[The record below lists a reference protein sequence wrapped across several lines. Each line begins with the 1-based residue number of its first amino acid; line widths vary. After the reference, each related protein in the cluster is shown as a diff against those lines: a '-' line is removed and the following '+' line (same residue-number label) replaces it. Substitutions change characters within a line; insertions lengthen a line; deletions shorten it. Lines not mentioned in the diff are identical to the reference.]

1 MAVTND
7 ALAGAHSRSLLILVM
22 CLVVVAAVTTPSDYS
37 PSVNPP
43 ATSTPKP
50 DDQTRVDSRDVATS
64 TPKPDGDTFTNYGST
79 PKPDEADEFTTYGST
94 PKPDGD
100 TFTNYGSTPKPDEAD
115 EFTTYGSTPKPEGD
129 TFTNYGSTPKPD
141 EDGQE
146 KNRNAD
152 MHPKEDLENVPDFQM
167 LGVFLESKLVKGST
181 MDLGANFLYDAANSR
196 RDFLPGAV
204 ADTLPALKASNL
216 PKLLQ
221 AFNIREGTEMAR
233 SMERTIS
240 SCEGIA
246 NLTPEE
252 KPASCPTS
260 EKAMGKF
267 VTSLLGQNV
276 ELLTSKV
283 ISAKASAVSGPVTV
297 VDYHTRS
304 ADIKDTPVVCHSL
317 SFPSQVYY
325 CHKLSKT
332 RVLQATLEAAEGGR
346 INAVAICHLDTSFW
360 SSKHPAFA
368 ALNVKPGTEVCHW
381 TVEST
386 LVWVRNSNT

>member
-1 MAVTND
+1 M
-7 ALAGAHSRSLLILVM
+7 
-22 CLVVVAAVTTPSDYS
+22 TTPSDYS
-37 PSVNPP
+37 PSVNPR

-50 DDQTRVDSRDVATS
+50 DDQTRVDSRDAATSTPKSDEESRIGYGRSQVFYRDAATSTPKSDEDSRIAYGRIEYKSQVYYRDAATS
-64 TPKPDGDTFTNYGST
+64 TPKPD
-79 PKPDEADEFTTYGST
+79 
-94 PKPDGD
+94 
-100 TFTNYGSTPKPDEAD
+100 
-115 EFTTYGSTPKPEGD
+115 
-129 TFTNYGSTPKPD
+129 
-141 EDGQE
+141 EDRQE
-146 KNRNAD
+146 KNKNAD

-167 LGVFLESKLVKGST
+167 LGFFLESKLVKGST

-204 ADTLPALKASNL
+204 AETLPALKASNL

-233 SMERTIS
+233 RMQTTIS
-240 SCEGIA
+240 YCEGIA

-260 EKAMGKF
+260 EKAMAKF
-267 VTSLLGQNV
+267 VSSLLGQNV

-304 ADIKDTPVVCHSL
+304 ADIEDTPVVCHSL

-346 INAVAICHLDTSFW
+346 INAVAVCHLDTSWW

>member
-1 MAVTND
+1 MAFTND
-7 ALAGAHSRSLLILVM
+7 ALAGAHSCSLLILVM

-37 PSVNPP
+37 PSVNPR

-50 DDQTRVDSRDVATS
+50 DDQTRVDSRDAATSTPKSDEESRIGYGRSQVFYRDAATSTPKSDEDSRIAYGRIEYKSQVYYRDAATS
-64 TPKPDGDTFTNYGST
+64 TPKPD
-79 PKPDEADEFTTYGST
+79 
-94 PKPDGD
+94 
-100 TFTNYGSTPKPDEAD
+100 
-115 EFTTYGSTPKPEGD
+115 
-129 TFTNYGSTPKPD
+129 
-141 EDGQE
+141 EDRQE
-146 KNRNAD
+146 KNKNAD

-167 LGVFLESKLVKGST
+167 LGFFLESKLVKGST

-204 ADTLPALKASNL
+204 AETLPALKASNL

-233 SMERTIS
+233 RMQTTIS
-240 SCEGIA
+240 YCEGIA
-246 NLTPEE
+246 NLTPEA

-260 EKAMGKF
+260 EKAMAKF
-267 VTSLLGQNV
+267 VSSLLGQNV

-304 ADIKDTPVVCHSL
+304 ADIEDTPVVCHSL

-346 INAVAICHLDTSFW
+346 INAVAVCHLDTSWW

>member
-1 MAVTND
+1 MSYGLGGCV
-7 ALAGAHSRSLLILVM
+7 SQ
-22 CLVVVAAVTTPSDYS
+22 VVVAAAVTTPSDYS
-37 PSVNPP
+37 PSVNPR

-50 DDQTRVDSRDVATS
+50 DDQTRVDSRDAATS
-64 TPKPDGDTFTNYGST
+64 TPKPDEVDRFYINTHYRDAATST
-79 PKPDEADEFTTYGST
+79 PKPDPEDLNN
-94 PKPDGD
+94 
-100 TFTNYGSTPKPDEAD
+100 NYGRMYA
-115 EFTTYGSTPKPEGD
+115 
-129 TFTNYGSTPKPD
+129 PKPD

-167 LGVFLESKLVKGST
+167 LGYFLESKLVKGST
-181 MDLGANFLYDAANSR
+181 MDLGANFLYDAAKSR

-233 SMERTIS
+233 RMQKTIS
-240 SCEGIA
+240 YCEEIA

-260 EKAMGKF
+260 EKAMAKF
-267 VTSLLGQNV
+267 VSSLLGQNV

-283 ISAKASAVSGPVTV
+283 ISAKASAVRGPVTV

-304 ADIKDTPVVCHSL
+304 ADIEDTPVVCHSFP
-317 SFPSQVYY
+317 FPSQVYY

-346 INAVAICHLDTSFW
+346 INAVAICHLDTSWW

>member
-1 MAVTND
+1 MSCGLGGCV
-7 ALAGAHSRSLLILVM
+7 SQ
-22 CLVVVAAVTTPSDYS
+22 VVVAAVTTPSDYS
-37 PSVNPP
+37 PSVNPR

-50 DDQTRVDSRDVATS
+50 DDQTRVDSRDAATS
-64 TPKPDGDTFTNYGST
+64 TPKPDEGFKVVDEHVTTST
-79 PKPDEADEFTTYGST
+79 PKPDEGIKVVHEHVTRFRWPRPGNGGIKIFYVYAAT
-94 PKPDGD
+94 
-100 TFTNYGSTPKPDEAD
+100 
-115 EFTTYGSTPKPEGD
+115 
-129 TFTNYGSTPKPD
+129 STPKPD

-167 LGVFLESKLVKGST
+167 LGFFLESKLVKGST

-233 SMERTIS
+233 RMQTTIS
-240 SCEGIA
+240 YCEGIA

-260 EKAMGKF
+260 EKAMAKF
-267 VTSLLGQNV
+267 VSSLLGQNV

-304 ADIKDTPVVCHSL
+304 ADNEDTPVVCHSL

-346 INAVAICHLDTSFW
+346 INAVAICHLDTSWW

-368 ALNVKPGTEVCHW
+368 ALHVKPGTEVCHW

-386 LVWVRNSNT
+386 LVWVRNSNTWSQTSQRQYNTIK

>member
-1 MAVTND
+1 MSCG
-7 ALAGAHSRSLLILVM
+7 LGGCISQ
-22 CLVVVAAVTTPSDYS
+22 VVVAAVTTPSDYS
-37 PSVNPP
+37 PSVNPR

-50 DDQTRVDSRDVATS
+50 DDQTRVDSRDAATS
-64 TPKPDGDTFTNYGST
+64 TPTPDPEENYYYYGSKYA
-79 PKPDEADEFTTYGST
+79 PG
-94 PKPDGD
+94 
-100 TFTNYGSTPKPDEAD
+100 
-115 EFTTYGSTPKPEGD
+115 
-129 TFTNYGSTPKPD
+129 PD

-233 SMERTIS
+233 RMQTTIS
-240 SCEGIA
+240 YCEGIA

-260 EKAMGKF
+260 EKAMAKF
-267 VTSLLGQNV
+267 VSSLLGQNV

-304 ADIKDTPVVCHSL
+304 ADIEDTPVVCHSL

-346 INAVAICHLDTSFW
+346 INAVAICHLDTSWW

>member
-1 MAVTND
+1 MAFTND
-7 ALAGAHSRSLLILVM
+7 ALAGAHSCSLLILVM

-37 PSVNPP
+37 PSVNPR

-50 DDQTRVDSRDVATS
+50 DDQTRVDSRDAATS
-64 TPKPDGDTFTNYGST
+64 TPKSDEESRIGYGRIGYKSQVFYRDAATST
-79 PKPDEADEFTTYGST
+79 PKSDEESRIGYGRIEYKSQVYYRDAAT
-94 PKPDGD
+94 
-100 TFTNYGSTPKPDEAD
+100 
-115 EFTTYGSTPKPEGD
+115 
-129 TFTNYGSTPKPD
+129 STPKPD

-146 KNRNAD
+146 KNKNAD

-167 LGVFLESKLVKGST
+167 LGFFLESKLVKGST

-204 ADTLPALKASNL
+204 AETLPALKASNL

-233 SMERTIS
+233 RMQTTIS
-240 SCEGIA
+240 YCEGIA

-260 EKAMGKF
+260 EKAMAKF
-267 VTSLLGQNV
+267 VSSLLGQNV

-304 ADIKDTPVVCHSL
+304 ADIEDTPVVCHSL

-346 INAVAICHLDTSFW
+346 INAVAVCHLDTSWW

>member
-1 MAVTND
+1 MSCGLGGCV
-7 ALAGAHSRSLLILVM
+7 SQ
-22 CLVVVAAVTTPSDYS
+22 VVVAAVTTPSDYS
-37 PSVNPP
+37 PSVNPR

-50 DDQTRVDSRDVATS
+50 DDQTRVDSRDAATS
-64 TPKPDGDTFTNYGST
+64 TPKPDEEDRIQVVYDYARIP
-79 PKPDEADEFTTYGST
+79 PKH
-94 PKPDGD
+94 
-100 TFTNYGSTPKPDEAD
+100 
-115 EFTTYGSTPKPEGD
+115 
-129 TFTNYGSTPKPD
+129 D
-141 EDGQE
+141 EDRQE
-146 KNRNAD
+146 KYRSAD
-152 MHPKEDLENVPDFQM
+152 M
-167 LGVFLESKLVKGST
+167 LGFFLESKLVKGST

-204 ADTLPALKASNL
+204 ADTLPALKASNF

-240 SCEGIA
+240 YCEGIA

-260 EKAMGKF
+260 EKAMAKF
-267 VTSLLGQNV
+267 VSSLLGQNV

-304 ADIKDTPVVCHSL
+304 ADIEDTPVVCHSL

-325 CHKLSKT
+325 CHKLSET

-346 INAVAICHLDTSFW
+346 INAVAICHLDTSWW

>member
-1 MAVTND
+1 MSCGLGGCV
-7 ALAGAHSRSLLILVM
+7 SQ
-22 CLVVVAAVTTPSDYS
+22 VVVAAVTTPSDYS
-37 PSVNPP
+37 PSVNPR

-50 DDQTRVDSRDVATS
+50 DDQTRVDSRDAATS
-64 TPKPDGDTFTNYGST
+64 TPKSDVVGQIKYQYSFNNFYAAT
-79 PKPDEADEFTTYGST
+79 
-94 PKPDGD
+94 
-100 TFTNYGSTPKPDEAD
+100 
-115 EFTTYGSTPKPEGD
+115 
-129 TFTNYGSTPKPD
+129 STPKPD
-141 EDGQE
+141 EDGQK

-167 LGVFLESKLVKGST
+167 LGFFLESKLVKGST
-181 MDLGANFLYDAANSR
+181 LELGANFLNDAANSR

-216 PKLLQ
+216 PKFLQ
-221 AFNIREGTEMAR
+221 DFNIREGTEMASR
-233 SMERTIS
+233 IETTIS
-240 SCEGIA
+240 YCEGIA

-260 EKAMGKF
+260 EKAMAKF
-267 VTSLLGQNV
+267 VSSLLGQNV
-276 ELLTSKV
+276 ELLTSTV

-304 ADIKDTPVVCHSL
+304 ADIEDTPVVCHSL

-332 RVLQATLEAAEGGR
+332 QVLQATLEASEGGR
-346 INAVAICHLDTSFW
+346 INAVAICHLDTSWW

-368 ALNVKPGTEVCHW
+368 ALNVQPGTEVCHW

>member
-1 MAVTND
+1 MSCGLGGCV
-7 ALAGAHSRSLLILVM
+7 SQ
-22 CLVVVAAVTTPSDYS
+22 VVVAAVTTPSDYS
-37 PSVNPP
+37 HSVNPR

-50 DDQTRVDSRDVATS
+50 DDQTRVDSRDAATS
-64 TPKPDGDTFTNYGST
+64 TPKPDEEDQIGYKNVVYHRDAATST
-79 PKPDEADEFTTYGST
+79 PKPDEEDQIGYKNVVYHRDAATST
-94 PKPDGD
+94 PTPDPEDTYIKNGYKP
-100 TFTNYGSTPKPDEAD
+100 N
-115 EFTTYGSTPKPEGD
+115 
-129 TFTNYGSTPKPD
+129 PD

-152 MHPKEDLENVPDFQM
+152 MHPKEDLENVPDFQK
-167 LGVFLESKLVKGST
+167 LGFFLESKLVKGST
-181 MDLGANFLYDAANSR
+181 IYLGANFLYDAANSR

-233 SMERTIS
+233 GMQTTIS
-240 SCEGIA
+240 YCEGIA
-246 NLTPEE
+246 NLTPEA

-260 EKAMGKF
+260 EKAMAKF
-267 VTSLLGQNV
+267 VSSLLGQNV

-283 ISAKASAVSGPVTV
+283 ISAKASAVSGPLTV

-346 INAVAICHLDTSFW
+346 INAVAICHLDTAWW

>member
-1 MAVTND
+1 MAFTND
-7 ALAGAHSRSLLILVM
+7 ALAGAHSCSLLILVM

-37 PSVNPP
+37 PSVNPR
-43 ATSTPKP
+43 APK
-50 DDQTRVDSRDVATS
+50 RARIII
-64 TPKPDGDTFTNYGST
+64 NIGS
-79 PKPDEADEFTTYGST
+79 Y
-94 PKPDGD
+94 
-100 TFTNYGSTPKPDEAD
+100 
-115 EFTTYGSTPKPEGD
+115 
-129 TFTNYGSTPKPD
+129 
-141 EDGQE
+141 
-146 KNRNAD
+146 RNVYRLKD
-152 MHPKEDLENVPDFQM
+152 FENISDFQM
-167 LGVFLESKLVKGST
+167 LGFFLESKLVKWSK
-181 MDLGANFLYDAANSR
+181 MDLGTNFLYDAANSR

-221 AFNIREGTEMAR
+221 AFNIREGTEMAS
-233 SMERTIS
+233 SMETTIS
-240 SCEGIA
+240 YCEGIA

-260 EKAMGKF
+260 EKAMAKF
-267 VTSLLGQNV
+267 VSSLLGQNV

-283 ISAKASAVSGPVTV
+283 ISAEASAVSGPVTV

-304 ADIKDTPVVCHSL
+304 ADIEDTPVVCHSL

-346 INAVAICHLDTSFW
+346 INAVAICHLDTSWW

-368 ALNVKPGTEVCHW
+368 ALNVQPGTEVCHW
-381 TVEST
+381 AAEST

>member
-1 MAVTND
+1 MAFTD
-7 ALAGAHSRSLLILVM
+7 GALAGAHSCSLLILVM

-37 PSVNPP
+37 PSVNPR

-64 TPKPDGDTFTNYGST
+64 MRKLGNILNAAY
-79 PKPDEADEFTTYGST
+79 
-94 PKPDGD
+94 
-100 TFTNYGSTPKPDEAD
+100 
-115 EFTTYGSTPKPEGD
+115 EGE
-129 TFTNYGSTPKPD
+129 YKY
-141 EDGQE
+141 E
-146 KNRNAD
+146 
-152 MHPKEDLENVPDFQM
+152 KEDWENVPDFQM
-167 LGVFLESKLVKGST
+167 LGFFLESKLVKGST
-181 MDLGANFLYDAANSR
+181 MNLGANFLYDAADSR

-221 AFNIREGTEMAR
+221 AFNIREGTEMAS
-233 SMERTIS
+233 SMETTIS
-240 SCEGIA
+240 LCERIA
-246 NLTPEE
+246 NLTPEA

-260 EKAMGKF
+260 EKAMAKF
-267 VTSLLGQNV
+267 VSSLLGQNV
-276 ELLTSKV
+276 ELLTSTV
-283 ISAKASAVSGPVTV
+283 ISAKASAVSDPVTV

-304 ADIKDTPVVCHSL
+304 ADIEATPVVCHSL

-346 INAVAICHLDTSFW
+346 INAVVICHLDTSWW
-360 SSKHPAFA
+360 SPKHPAFA
-368 ALNVKPGTEVCHW
+368 ALNVQPGAEVCHW
-381 TVEST
+381 ASEST

>member
-1 MAVTND
+1 MAFTND
-7 ALAGAHSRSLLILVM
+7 ALAGAHSCSLLILVM
-22 CLVVVAAVTTPSDYS
+22 CLVVVAAAVTTPSDYS
-37 PSVNPP
+37 PSVNPR

-50 DDQTRVDSRDVATS
+50 DDQTRVDSRDAATS
-64 TPKPDGDTFTNYGST
+64 TPKPDDCMFLCIRYRDAAT
-79 PKPDEADEFTTYGST
+79 
-94 PKPDGD
+94 
-100 TFTNYGSTPKPDEAD
+100 
-115 EFTTYGSTPKPEGD
+115 
-129 TFTNYGSTPKPD
+129 STPKPD

-167 LGVFLESKLVKGST
+167 LGFFLESKLVKGST
-181 MDLGANFLYDAANSR
+181 MDFGANFLYDAANSR
-196 RDFLPGAV
+196 RDFLPGSV
-204 ADTLPALKASNL
+204 ADTLPALIASNL

-233 SMERTIS
+233 RMQTTIS
-240 SCEGIA
+240 YCEGIA

-260 EKAMGKF
+260 EKAMAKF
-267 VTSLLGQNV
+267 VSSLLGQNV

-304 ADIKDTPVVCHSL
+304 ADIEDTPVVCHSL

-332 RVLQATLEAAEGGR
+332 RVLQATLEAAERGR
-346 INAVAICHLDTSFW
+346 INAVAICHLDTSWW

>member
-1 MAVTND
+1 
-7 ALAGAHSRSLLILVM
+7 
-22 CLVVVAAVTTPSDYS
+22 
-37 PSVNPP
+37 
-43 ATSTPKP
+43 
-50 DDQTRVDSRDVATS
+50 
-64 TPKPDGDTFTNYGST
+64 
-79 PKPDEADEFTTYGST
+79 
-94 PKPDGD
+94 
-100 TFTNYGSTPKPDEAD
+100 
-115 EFTTYGSTPKPEGD
+115 
-129 TFTNYGSTPKPD
+129 
-141 EDGQE
+141 
-146 KNRNAD
+146 
-152 MHPKEDLENVPDFQM
+152 
-167 LGVFLESKLVKGST
+167 
-181 MDLGANFLYDAANSR
+181 
-196 RDFLPGAV
+196 
-204 ADTLPALKASNL
+204 LKASNL

-233 SMERTIS
+233 SMETTIS
-240 SCEGIA
+240 YCEAIA
-246 NLTPEE
+246 NLTPDE

-260 EKAMGKF
+260 EKAMAKF
-267 VTSLLGQNV
+267 VSSLLGQNV

-304 ADIKDTPVVCHSL
+304 ADNEDTPVVCHSL

-346 INAVAICHLDTSFW
+346 INAVAICHLDTSWW

-368 ALNVKPGTEVCHW
+368 ALHVKPGTEVCHW

>member
-1 MAVTND
+1 MSCGLGGCV
-7 ALAGAHSRSLLILVM
+7 SQ
-22 CLVVVAAVTTPSDYS
+22 VVVAAAVTTPSDYS
-37 PSVNPP
+37 PSVNPR

-50 DDQTRVDSRDVATS
+50 DDQTRVDSRDAATS
-64 TPKPDGDTFTNYGST
+64 TPKPDEEDVCIICIHYRDAAT
-79 PKPDEADEFTTYGST
+79 
-94 PKPDGD
+94 
-100 TFTNYGSTPKPDEAD
+100 
-115 EFTTYGSTPKPEGD
+115 
-129 TFTNYGSTPKPD
+129 STPKPD

-146 KNRNAD
+146 KNRNAG

-167 LGVFLESKLVKGST
+167 LGYFLESKLVKGST

-204 ADTLPALKASNL
+204 ADTLPALNASNL

-233 SMERTIS
+233 SMETTIS
-240 SCEGIA
+240 YCEGIA

-260 EKAMGKF
+260 EKAMAKF
-267 VTSLLGQNV
+267 VSSLLGQNV
-276 ELLTSKV
+276 ELLTSTLM
-283 ISAKASAVSGPVTV
+283 SAKASAVSGPVTV

-346 INAVAICHLDTSFW
+346 INAVAICHLDTSWW
-360 SSKHPAFA
+360 SSKHPALA

-381 TVEST
+381 TTEST

>member
-1 MAVTND
+1 M
-7 ALAGAHSRSLLILVM
+7 
-22 CLVVVAAVTTPSDYS
+22 TTPSDYS
-37 PSVNPP
+37 PSVNPR
-43 ATSTPKP
+43 AISTPKP
-50 DDQTRVDSRDVATS
+50 DDQTRVDSRDAATS
-64 TPKPDGDTFTNYGST
+64 TPKPDEGFKVVHEHVRPFRR
-79 PKPDEADEFTTYGST
+79 PKPDNGGIKIFYYYAAT
-94 PKPDGD
+94 
-100 TFTNYGSTPKPDEAD
+100 
-115 EFTTYGSTPKPEGD
+115 
-129 TFTNYGSTPKPD
+129 STPKPD

-146 KNRNAD
+146 KNRNAED

-167 LGVFLESKLVKGST
+167 LGFFLESKLVKWST
-181 MDLGANFLYDAANSR
+181 MDLGANFLDDAANSR

-221 AFNIREGTEMAR
+221 AFNIKEGTEMAR
-233 SMERTIS
+233 SMETTIS
-240 SCEGIA
+240 YCEAIA

-260 EKAMGKF
+260 EKAMAKF
-267 VTSLLGQNV
+267 VSSLLGKNV

-304 ADIKDTPVVCHSL
+304 ADIEDTPVVCHSL

-325 CHKLSKT
+325 CHKLSKI

-346 INAVAICHLDTSFW
+346 INAVAICHLDTSWW

>member
-1 MAVTND
+1 
-7 ALAGAHSRSLLILVM
+7 
-22 CLVVVAAVTTPSDYS
+22 VTTPSDYS
-37 PSVNPP
+37 PSVNPR

-50 DDQTRVDSRDVATS
+50 DDQTRVDSRDAATSTPKSDEESRIGYGRSQVFYRDAATSTPKSDEDSRIAYGRIEYKSQVYYRDAATS
-64 TPKPDGDTFTNYGST
+64 TPKPD
-79 PKPDEADEFTTYGST
+79 
-94 PKPDGD
+94 
-100 TFTNYGSTPKPDEAD
+100 
-115 EFTTYGSTPKPEGD
+115 
-129 TFTNYGSTPKPD
+129 
-141 EDGQE
+141 EDRQE
-146 KNRNAD
+146 KNKNAD

-167 LGVFLESKLVKGST
+167 LGFFLESKLVKGST

-204 ADTLPALKASNL
+204 AETLPALKASNL

-233 SMERTIS
+233 RMQTTIS
-240 SCEGIA
+240 YCEGIA

-260 EKAMGKF
+260 EKAMAKF
-267 VTSLLGQNV
+267 VSSLLGQNV

-304 ADIKDTPVVCHSL
+304 ADIEDTPVVCHSL

-346 INAVAICHLDTSFW
+346 INAVAVCHLDTSWW

>member
-1 MAVTND
+1 
-7 ALAGAHSRSLLILVM
+7 
-22 CLVVVAAVTTPSDYS
+22 VTTPSDYS
-37 PSVNPP
+37 PSVNPR

-50 DDQTRVDSRDVATS
+50 DDQTRVDSRDAATS
-64 TPKPDGDTFTNYGST
+64 TPKPDEEDRIQVVYDYARIP
-79 PKPDEADEFTTYGST
+79 PKH
-94 PKPDGD
+94 
-100 TFTNYGSTPKPDEAD
+100 
-115 EFTTYGSTPKPEGD
+115 
-129 TFTNYGSTPKPD
+129 D
-141 EDGQE
+141 EDRQE
-146 KNRNAD
+146 KYRSAD
-152 MHPKEDLENVPDFQM
+152 M
-167 LGVFLESKLVKGST
+167 LGFFLESKLVKGST

-204 ADTLPALKASNL
+204 ADTLPALKASNF

-240 SCEGIA
+240 YCEGIA

-260 EKAMGKF
+260 EKAMAKF
-267 VTSLLGQNV
+267 VSSLLGQNV

-304 ADIKDTPVVCHSL
+304 ADIEDTPVVCHSL

-325 CHKLSKT
+325 CHKLSET

-346 INAVAICHLDTSFW
+346 INAVAICHLDTSWW

>member
-1 MAVTND
+1 MAFTND
-7 ALAGAHSRSLLILVM
+7 ALAGAHSCSLLILVM

-37 PSVNPP
+37 PSVNPR

-50 DDQTRVDSRDVATS
+50 DEGINIKWKQAATS
-64 TPKPDGDTFTNYGST
+64 TPKPDEGVNIKWKQAATST
-79 PKPDEADEFTTYGST
+79 PKPDVHGQIEYRYNYADS
-94 PKPDGD
+94 
-100 TFTNYGSTPKPDEAD
+100 
-115 EFTTYGSTPKPEGD
+115 
-129 TFTNYGSTPKPD
+129 
-141 EDGQE
+141 
-146 KNRNAD
+146 
-152 MHPKEDLENVPDFQM
+152 ENVPDFQM
-167 LGVFLESKLVKGST
+167 LGFFLESKLVKGST
-181 MDLGANFLYDAANSR
+181 MYLGANFLYDAANSR

-221 AFNIREGTEMAR
+221 AFNIREGTEMAS
-233 SMERTIS
+233 SMETTIS
-240 SCEGIA
+240 YCEGIA

-260 EKAMGKF
+260 EKAMAKF
-267 VTSLLGQNV
+267 VSSLLGQNV
-276 ELLTSKV
+276 ELLTSTV
-283 ISAKASAVSGPVTV
+283 ISSKASAVSGPVTV

-304 ADIKDTPVVCHSL
+304 ADIEDTPVVCHSF

-332 RVLQATLEAAEGGR
+332 QVLQATLEAAEGGR
-346 INAVAICHLDTSFW
+346 INAVAICHLDTSWW

-368 ALNVKPGTEVCHW
+368 ALNVQPGTEVCHW

-386 LVWVRNSNT
+386 LVWVRTLQHLE